1 MPQRA
6 SRWSLYL
13 RTADGAS
20 GVPLQ
25 PRSSDAAAAGSGEE
39 VHGEVHALHG
49 ALHALWRDLHA
60 TLKVSCCCG
69 KATWV
74 MYVLG
79 CMEYCMYGLAG
90 ALLSCLHPCMHR

>member
-1 MPQRA
+1 MPQRVH
-6 SRWSLYL
+6 RWSLYL

-20 GVPLQ
+20 SVPLQ
-25 PRSSDAAAAGSGEE
+25 PRSSDAAAAGSRE

-60 TLKVSCCCG
+60 TLKVRCCGG

-74 MYVLG
+74 MHVLG
-79 CMEYCMYGLAG
+79 CMEYCMYGLAR
-90 ALLSCLHPCMHR
+90 ALLSC